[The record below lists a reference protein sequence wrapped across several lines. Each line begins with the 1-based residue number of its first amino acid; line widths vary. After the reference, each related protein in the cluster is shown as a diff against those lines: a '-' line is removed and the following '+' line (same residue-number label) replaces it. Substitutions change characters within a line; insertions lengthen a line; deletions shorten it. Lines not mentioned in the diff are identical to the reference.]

1 MEAQKRNMKKLAII
15 GVAGAAAVFT
25 MGAGT
30 AIGLNAL
37 TVQVPFLP
45 AVGQTTA
52 QACDSDGVNTVFT
65 YGNSS
70 NKGVKVTSVTVSGI
84 DANCAL
90 AKVEFV
96 ESDAI
101 VETYSSSVASGS
113 ATMSTNIFTNAF
125 NDVRVVLTP

>member
-15 GVAGAAAVFT
+15 GVTGAAAVFT

-30 AIGLNAL
+30 AIGLSAL

-52 QACDSDGVNTVFT
+52 QACDSDGVSTVFT

-70 NKGVKVTSVTVSGI
+70 NNGVKVTSVTVSSI
-84 DANCAL
+84 NANCAL

-96 ESDAI
+96 NNDTI
-101 VETYSSSVASGS
+101 VENYSSSVASGS